1 VVSDLKLEFRI
12 SVKKCLMYNWY
23 ILKQLVNFDIFYDL
37 HYMYRVLYKVILI
50 TFLNLICVL

>member
-1 VVSDLKLEFRI
+1 
-12 SVKKCLMYNWY
+12 MYNWY